1 MGVAEYLTTG
11 TLAVLLGLDRVA
23 FLQCLVSRPL
33 VAAPLTGWLLGV
45 PLAGFEV
52 GMLLELL
59 WLGRLPVGAVIPPDD
74 TQVAIGATALALTL
88 ERLLG
93 LHGMPAVILCVL
105 TAIPLGKVGTV
116 SPTSWARQANDRL
129 ARQALAAAA
138 AGDARRIER
147 LHLRGLGHFAL
158 AGLATCSVIVAAGTL
173 LLYPL
178 APLLIGAV
186 RETGLSLQYSF
197 ILIGAAVLL
206 GTLNVSRGLFLFG
219 VAFVATLLRS
229 VAEVG

>member
-1 MGVAEYLTTG
+1 MGVAAYLTTG

-23 FLQCLVSRPL
+23 VLQCMVSRPL
-33 VAAPLTGWLLGV
+33 VAAPLTGWLIGV

-59 WLGRLPVGAVIPPDD
+59 WLGRLPVGVVIPPDD

-88 ERLLG
+88 EQSFG
-93 LHGMPAVILCVL
+93 LHGMPAIILCVL
-105 TAIPLGKVGTV
+105 VAIPLGKVGQYADTR
-116 SPTSWARQANDRL
+116 ARQANDRL
-129 ARQALAAAA
+129 AQKALTAAA
-138 AGDARRIER
+138 AGDSRRIEW
-147 LHLRGLGHFAL
+147 LHLYGLGHFAL
-158 AGLATCSVIVAAGTL
+158 AGLLTCVAIVAGGTM

-186 RETGLSLQYSF
+186 NETGLSLQYSF
-197 ILIGAAVLL
+197 TLIGAAALL

-219 VAFVATLLRS
+219 GAFVATMLVIWLR
-229 VAEVG
+229 

>member
-1 MGVAEYLTTG
+1 MMGVAEYLTTG

-23 FLQCLVSRPL
+23 FLQCLASRPL

-45 PLAGFEV
+45 PLAGFGV

-59 WLGRLPVGAVIPPDD
+59 WLGRLPVGSVIPPDD
-74 TQVAIGATALALTL
+74 TQVAISATALALTL

-105 TAIPLGKVGTV
+105 TAIPLGKVGQFADE
-116 SPTSWARQANDRL
+116 WARQANDRL
-129 ARQALAAAA
+129 ARQALVAAA

-147 LHLRGLGHFAL
+147 LHLRGLGHFAM
-158 AGLATCSVIVAAGTL
+158 AGFATCSVIVAAGTL

-178 APLLIGAV
+178 APLLIGSV
-186 RETGLSLQYSF
+186 QETGLSLQYSF

-219 VAFVATLLRS
+219 VAFVATLLLHWLR
-229 VAEVG
+229 

>member
-1 MGVAEYLTTG
+1 MGITEYLTTG
-11 TLAVLLGLDRVA
+11 TLAILLGLDRVA
-23 FLQCLVSRPL
+23 FLQCMVSRPL

-45 PLAGFEV
+45 PQAGFEV

-59 WLGRLPVGAVIPPDD
+59 WLGRLPVGSVIPPDD

-93 LHGMPAVILCVL
+93 LHGMPVVILCVL
-105 TAIPLGKVGTV
+105 TAVPLGKVGQFADEK
-116 SPTSWARQANDRL
+116 ARHCNDRL
-129 ARQALAAAA
+129 ARLALAAAA

-147 LHLRGLGHFAL
+147 LHLYGLGHFAL
-158 AGLATCSVIVAAGTL
+158 AGLATCSIIVAAGTL
-173 LLYPL
+173 LLYSL

-186 RETGLSLQYSF
+186 QQTGLSLQYSF

-219 VAFVATLLRS
+219 MAFIASMLVLWLR
-229 VAEVG
+229 

>member
-1 MGVAEYLTTG
+1 MSVAEYLTTG
-11 TLAVLLGLDRVA
+11 TLAVLLGLDRTA
-23 FLQCLVSRPL
+23 FLQCMVSRPL

-59 WLGRLPVGAVIPPDD
+59 WLGRLPVGSVIPPDD
-74 TQVAIGATALALTL
+74 TQVAIGATALALTM

-93 LHGMPAVILCVL
+93 LHGMPMVILCVL
-105 TAIPLGKVGTV
+105 TAIPLGKLGQYADDR
-116 SPTSWARQANDRL
+116 ARQANDRL
-129 ARQALAAAA
+129 AREALAAAA
-138 AGDARRIER
+138 NGDDRRIER
-147 LHLRGLGHFAL
+147 LHLCGLWHFAL
-158 AGLATCSVIVAAGTL
+158 AGLLTCLVIVAAGTV

-197 ILIGAAVLL
+197 TLIGAAVLL
-206 GTLNVSRGLFLFG
+206 GTLNVSRGLYLFG
-219 VAFVATLLRS
+219 VAFVATLLVLWLR
-229 VAEVG
+229 

>member
-1 MGVAEYLTTG
+1 MVAAYLTTG
-11 TLAVLLGLDRVA
+11 ALSVLLGLDRTAV
-23 FLQCLVSRPL
+23 LQCMISRPL

-45 PLAGFEV
+45 PLAGLEA
-52 GMLLELL
+52 GILLELL
-59 WLGRLPVGAVIPPDD
+59 WLGRLPVGTVIPPDD
-74 TQVAIGATALALTL
+74 TQVAIGATALAMTL

-105 TAIPLGKVGTV
+105 VAIPLGKIGQYADNRVREV
-116 SPTSWARQANDRL
+116 NNHL
-129 ARQALAAAA
+129 AELAVAAAA

-158 AGLATCSVIVAAGTL
+158 AALLTCTGIVAIGSL
-173 LLYPL
+173 LLLPL

-197 ILIGAAVLL
+197 TMIGAAALL
-206 GTLNVSRGLFLFG
+206 GTLNVSRGLVLFST
-219 VAFVATLLRS
+219 AFAATLLVIGLR
-229 VAEVG
+229 